1 MATWG
6 MSGGPARCGGNP
18 GAVWLWRQ
26 YQVEPHVLQRELRQS
41 VRAVLAFFAIV
52 TIAAVAL
59 TPAHPPPIPDD
70 VAADGR
76 VTG

>member
-1 MATWG
+1 MAP
-6 MSGGPARCGGNP
+6 SSRRA

-26 YQVEPHVLQRELRQS
+26 YRVEPHVLRRELMQS
-41 VRAVLAFFAIV
+41 ARAVLAFVAIV

-59 TPAHPPPIPDD
+59 TPAHPPPISDD

>member
-1 MATWG
+1 MATPR
-6 MSGGPARCGGNP
+6 MTQAMAPSGRRA

-26 YQVEPHVLQRELRQS
+26 YRLEPHVLRRELMRS
-41 VRAVLAFFAIV
+41 ARMALAFVALV

-59 TPAHPPPIPDD
+59 TPAHPQPIPDD
-70 VAADGR
+70 VAADGH

>member
-1 MATWG
+1 MTRATV
-6 MSGGPARCGGNP
+6 PCGKRT

-26 YQVEPHVLQRELRQS
+26 YRVEPHVLRRELMRS
-41 VRAVLAFFAIV
+41 ARAVLAFVAIV

-59 TPAHPPPIPDD
+59 TPAHPQPIPDD
-70 VAADGR
+70 VAADGS